1 MVGDLEV
8 EIPALR
14 RSVRAVAV
22 EGEFVLFDAENIF
35 ALSIK
40 SMQSPL
46 VEADRKK
53 NV

>member
-22 EGEFVLFDAENIF
+22 EGEFVLFEAGNIF
-35 ALSIK
+35 ALLI
-40 SMQSPL
+40 SPL